1 MASNLHGAKQIALVA
16 LVQHREGDVQILLG
30 RKRRGFGQ
38 GNIVLPGGKIEPGE
52 TAKQAAIREFA
63 EETGLRVAAE
73 DLELAAQINFRFPAQ
88 PAADMQ
94 CAAFIARKATG
105 QLELTEELEPL
116 WADPQRCQSRKCGKI
131 PRYGCLSWRPA
142 RISRWKLSWPM
153 TTSPCNRSAS
163 SIGSSQRGE
172 ISLDLAR
179 KSTGRRAGNPVPGTA
194 LQGC

>member
-63 EETGLRVAAE
+63 GETGLRVAAE

-116 WADPQRCQSRKCGKI
+116 WADPAALPVTQMWQDSPLWLPQLAAGENFTVEIVLADDNQSVQQ
-131 PRYGCLSWRPA
+131 
-142 RISRWKLSWPM
+142 ISFEYW
-153 TTSPCNRSAS
+153 
-163 SIGSSQRGE
+163 Q
-172 ISLDLAR
+172 
-179 KSTGRRAGNPVPGTA
+179 
-194 LQGC
+194 